1 MAAAVAVD
9 MECHVMIE
17 VRVAERRQMALVC
30 RLEARCFGIE
40 RVLYGQWQRVGAPG
54 VETLIAYVN
63 AAAAGFLISYPHDID
78 AISCPYVAALG
89 VVPQHRRIGVAHALL
104 RTMLLRYGAAWLH
117 VRASNAS
124 AIALY
129 AAMCFT
135 IVRRVRAY
143 YRDGEDA
150 LLMRTTV
157 LQASD

>member
-1 MAAAVAVD
+1 
-9 MECHVMIE
+9 MIE
-17 VRVAERRQMALVC
+17 VCAAERRQMALVC
-30 RLEARCFGIE
+30 RLEARCFGLE

-54 VETLIAYVN
+54 VETWIAYIN

-89 VVPQHRRIGVAHALL
+89 VVPHYRRLGAAHALL

-135 IVRRVRAY
+135 VDRRVSAY

-150 LLMRTTV
+150 LLMHTVV

>member
-1 MAAAVAVD
+1 
-9 MECHVMIE
+9 MIE

-40 RVLYGQWQRVGAPG
+40 RVLYGQWQRVGGPG
-54 VETLIAYVN
+54 VVTWIAYVD
-63 AAAAGFLISYPHDID
+63 AAAAGFLISYLYDID
-78 AISCPYVAALG
+78 AISCPYVAVLG
-89 VVPQHRRIGVAHALL
+89 VVPQHRRLGVARALL
-104 RTMLLRYGAAWLH
+104 QTMLLRHGAAWLH

-135 IVRRVRAY
+135 VVRRVSAY

-150 LLMRTTV
+150 LLMHTVV
-157 LQASD
+157 LQAPD

>member
-1 MAAAVAVD
+1 MGGLVRIDVRAAD
-9 MECHVMIE
+9 
-17 VRVAERRQMALVC
+17 RRHMALVC
-30 RLEARCFGIE
+30 RLEARCFGLE

-54 VETLIAYVN
+54 VETWIAYVN

-89 VVPQHRRIGVAHALL
+89 VVPQHRRIGVARTLL
-104 RTMLLRYGAAWLH
+104 QTMLRRYGVAWLH
-117 VRASNAS
+117 VRASNGS

-135 IVRRVRAY
+135 VVRRVSAY

-150 LLMRTTV
+150 LLMRTAA